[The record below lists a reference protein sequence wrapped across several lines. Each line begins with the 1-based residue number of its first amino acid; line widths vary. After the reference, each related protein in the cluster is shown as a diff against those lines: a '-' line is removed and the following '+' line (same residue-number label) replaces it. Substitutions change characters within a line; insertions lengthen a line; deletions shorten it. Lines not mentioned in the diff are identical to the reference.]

1 MFKLIR
7 LVHENEPAFF
17 VSESVSMKM
26 QCNLLFCGDMEEK
39 YDALVVYRTV

>member
-1 MFKLIR
+1 MLMLKR

-17 VSESVSMKM
+17 MPESISKKM
-26 QCNLLFCGDMEEK
+26 QCNLFFCGDLEEK